1 MKVNH
6 VFYGKFHLAGISVKH
21 KEFDRVKDEL
31 QVGSELSFL
40 REPDNAFDPYAIQV
54 YYKGYRIGYVE
65 KKDLGVNRK
74 YARLLDAHLTEL
86 FYATVA
92 SINYKRYEEYWVEV
106 NVFLRLDG
114 TKYYSLT
121 EEEEQMIAAV
131 KDLDLSPILRAFG
144 GRWNTLGKMLR
155 YKNADA
161 AFTCKWEL
169 KDILA
174 LYDPSPEEPRL
185 GFRED
190 EDDTIGE
197 YFTSYNG
204 KTSSMDEKLV
214 DYPLLCVYLNRIHRH
229 HRSNPTSRMYSICS
243 TFIHECMHALF
254 DHKPDELTHPHDSY
268 LEEPTCE
275 CGTIMIA
282 ELLEKVH
289 PEYAGFANWALNA
302 VDSKI
307 NKYGLG
313 ADLYKNWAWPCQ
325 DEPADNAVDAYNDA
339 CDYIELENGAAVSWT
354 GRMDPNVA
362 IPEMREIYNTAL
374 NRRVSNQSRKV
385 V

>member
-31 QVGSELSFL
+31 QVGSELNFL
-40 REPDNAFDPYAIQV
+40 RESDNAYDPYAIQV
-54 YYKGYRIGYVE
+54 YYKGYKLGYVE
-65 KKDLGVNRK
+65 KKDLNVNRK

-92 SINYKRYEEYWVEV
+92 SVNYKKGDPEYQVEV
-106 NVFLRLDG
+106 NVFIRLDG
-114 TKYYSLT
+114 TKYFSLT
-121 EEEEQMIAAV
+121 EEEERMIADV
-131 KDLDLSPILRAFG
+131 KDLDLSPVLRAFRKG
-144 GRWNTLGKMLR
+144 CNTLGKLLD

-174 LYDPSPEEPRL
+174 IYDPSPEEPRL
-185 GFRED
+185 GIKDD

-204 KTSSMDEKLV
+204 KTSSTDEKLV

-229 HRSNPTSRMYSICS
+229 HAAGTNRMYSICS

-254 DHKPDELTHPHDSY
+254 DHEPDKLAHPSDSY

-282 ELLEKVH
+282 EHLEKMH
-289 PEYAGFANWALNA
+289 PEYVGFADWMLNA
-302 VDSKI
+302 VDSKV

-313 ADLYKNWAWPCQ
+313 ADLFRYWTGGCQ
-325 DEPADNAVDAYNDA
+325 EDGDNAVDAYNDA
-339 CDYIELENGAAVSWT
+339 CDFIELKNGAAVSWT
-354 GRMDPNVA
+354 GRMDHLVA
-362 IPEMREIYNTAL
+362 IPEMKEIYNSAL
-374 NRRVSNQSRKV
+374 CNRVSNQGPKA
-385 V
+385 